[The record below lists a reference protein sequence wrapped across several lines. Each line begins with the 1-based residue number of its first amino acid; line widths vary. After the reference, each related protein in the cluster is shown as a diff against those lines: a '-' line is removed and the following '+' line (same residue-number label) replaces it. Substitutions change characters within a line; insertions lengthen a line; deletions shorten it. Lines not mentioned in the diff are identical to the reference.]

1 MSQVLTLELSDKAFI
16 AIQRQAELIGISA
29 EHLATRL
36 LEQQF
41 DRVLKLLLTETE
53 KEIARARF
61 ERHFGAIDLGYVTS
75 IDNESIDADLVRE

>member
-61 ERHFGAIDLGYVTS
+61 EHHFGAIDLGYVTS
-75 IDNESIDADLVRE
+75 VDNESIDADLVRE